1 MNKDRLK
8 REIIRAVTELGA
20 AERPAQQWL
29 VPLGEHEPDKRNHFV
44 LFIKPELLAVREG
57 AKLGPILD
65 LIGAVLRTY
74 GVETGAIRVLNGP
87 YLARHKIMEEH
98 YGVINRASRLGRSAL
113 SVPTRQKLEAECPGI
128 ESILGGHQ
136 FLERYRDVSAFALNI
151 IADTLGSKKLA
162 SGKYYSVLNVQG
174 ERVVVLNAFHP
185 QQLLHYTRPGQTLV
199 VFECWSD
206 TDWQALR
213 HNMTGATDPAR
224 AVEGSIRRTLREK
237 SRELGLAEVTT
248 ATNGVHC
255 SAGPFEGMLEYCRFF
270 SDHGGKTLIRMSAT
284 PFGQMLQERGL
295 RQKDIAAL
303 AKNPLL
309 GEGSAAVYVFNQ
321 TEDKNSDVAAN
332 LLASALRSA
341 AA

>member
-1 MNKDRLK
+1 
-8 REIIRAVTELGA
+8 
-20 AERPAQQWL
+20 
-29 VPLGEHEPDKRNHFV
+29 
-44 LFIKPELLAVREG
+44 
-57 AKLGPILD
+57 
-65 LIGAVLRTY
+65 
-74 GVETGAIRVLNGP
+74 
-87 YLARHKIMEEH
+87 MEEH

-113 SVPTRQKLEAECPGI
+113 SPPTRQKLEAECPGV
-128 ESILGGHQ
+128 ESILGAHQ
-136 FLERYRDVSAFALNI
+136 FLEHYPDVSAFALNI

-213 HNMTGATDPAR
+213 HEHDGRHRSRPRRRGLDTPHVAGKEPRARPRRGHDGDQRRALLCR
-224 AVEGSIRRTLREK
+224 AVR
-237 SRELGLAEVTT
+237 
-248 ATNGVHC
+248 
-255 SAGPFEGMLEYCRFF
+255 GMLEYCRFF

-295 RQKDIAAL
+295 KQKDIAAL

-309 GEGSAAVYVFNQ
+309 GEG
-321 TEDKNSDVAAN
+321 KCCG
-332 LLASALRSA
+332 LRLQPDGRQKLRRCRQSPGQRDA
-341 AA
+341 